1 MKFIAGFIAA
11 LVVLAV
17 GGLIYIYSGTYNVA
31 ASKSDSKII
40 RWVMETAREKSIEA
54 RADKVGPQPP
64 PSPDSIKEGFEHF
77 DGMCVACHGAPG
89 IERGEVG
96 KGLNP
101 KPPDLSRL
109 SKEADPRELFW
120 VVKNGIR
127 MTGMPSF
134 GATHND
140 RAVWNIVAFLKEL
153 PATTAEKYQEMRKE
167 LAASRGSDH
176 EHEHEHGNQ

>member
-11 LVVLAV
+11 LAVLAA

-31 ASKSDSKII
+31 ASNPHSPILG
-40 RWVMETAREKSIEA
+40 WVLVTARDKSIAA
-54 RADKVGPQPP
+54 RTDEVGPPPP
-64 PSPDSIKEGFEHF
+64 PSPSSIKEGFEHF
-77 DGMCVACHGAPG
+77 DEMCVACHGAPG
-89 IERGEVG
+89 VERGEVG

-101 KPPDLSRL
+101 KPPDLVRL
-109 SKEADPRELFW
+109 SKGIDPRQLFW

-140 RAVWNIVAFLKEL
+140 HAIWNIVAFLKEL
-153 PATTAEKYQEMRKE
+153 PATTAQKYQDMKKE
-167 LAASRGSDH
+167 LAASQSSGH
-176 EHEHEHGNQ
+176 EHDHNH